1 MFQKRTP
8 ERFFLFSQS
17 KKRKQEEHQRRA
29 VLSFKAIKR
38 IKKMNL
44 YDYLKNLIVQLRV
57 CFKSIL
63 PLLNGDK
70 FKRTTKLLGLFMPFL
85 GCVLFM
91 IRPLFTPEQLKYVSF
106 LTVLLTIILLFWCC
120 FDKNALGALS
130 YIFRCGLKNFLVQ
143 FLFSLCVTLEIFV
156 CAPYFVTRLM
166 WLTCVFLYSFWLCL
180 AIIHSNIA
188 FLSLSKALLT
198 LVVVYYRLRVSF
210 FNASILDLPV
220 NQIIT
225 LKESFCLLD
234 KSVILHGNLNPLLS
248 SSFCSKLSKHTNH
261 LSVPFL
267 IQTRGMATKAAAET
281 MTKGLSEV
289 VIQNPGPFITATGAI
304 LAGVIATVVAGSYD
318 STQKQKDRD
327 SNEAIAKRQI
337 DANAEIMNRKSLETA
352 ERAQDDFNNK
362 SRWFFRV
369 RDKDQE
375 TILKTRVDYYKVKGE
390 KPSMSAP
397 LYKEIEISQLN
408 RSGLAETASVNAASG
423 LKGPLGSGFIPS
435 PLDLPEYPIV
445 TVRLLKSICKMF
457 IFFS

>member
-1 MFQKRTP
+1 
-8 ERFFLFSQS
+8 
-17 KKRKQEEHQRRA
+17 
-29 VLSFKAIKR
+29 
-38 IKKMNL
+38 MNF
-44 YDYLKNLIVQLRV
+44 YDYFKNLIVQFRV
-57 CFKSIL
+57 CLKSIL

-106 LTVLLTIILLFWCC
+106 LTVLVTIILLFWCC
-120 FDKNALGALS
+120 FDKNALGVLS
-130 YIFRCGLKNFLVQ
+130 YIFRCGLNDSLVQ

-156 CAPYFVTRLM
+156 CAPYFVIRMM
-166 WLTCVFLYSFWLCL
+166 WLSFVFLYSFWLCL

-198 LVVVYYRLRVSF
+198 LVVVYYRLRISF

-225 LKESFCLLD
+225 LEESFSLLD
-234 KSVILHGNLNPLLS
+234 KSVILHGNFNPLLS
-248 SSFCSKLSKHTNH
+248 SSFSSKLSKHTNH

-289 VIQNPGPFITATGAI
+289 VMQNQGACITAASGIITVAI
-304 LAGVIATVVAGSYD
+304 GTVVSVSYD
-318 STQKQKDRD
+318 STQRQKDRD
-327 SNEAIAKRQI
+327 LNEAIAKRQI
-337 DANAEIMNRKSLETA
+337 DANAEIEINKIQAACAEMNRKSLETA

-390 KPSMSAP
+390 KPSTSEP

-408 RSGLAETASVNAASG
+408 KSGLAETASVNAASG
-423 LKGPLGSGFIPS
+423 FKGPLGSGFIPS

-457 IFFS
+457 IFFFLAFFLL

>member
-1 MFQKRTP
+1 MH
-8 ERFFLFSQS
+8 FS
-17 KKRKQEEHQRRA
+17 H
-29 VLSFKAIKR
+29 
-38 IKKMNL
+38 
-44 YDYLKNLIVQLRV
+44 YLKKIVQFLV
-57 CFKSIL
+57 CLKSIL
-63 PLLNGDK
+63 PLLKGDK
-70 FKRTTKLLGLFMPFL
+70 FQRTTKLLGLFMPFL

-91 IRPLFTPEQLKYVSF
+91 ITPLFTPEQLKYVSF
-106 LTVLLTIILLFWCC
+106 LTVLLTLILLFWCC
-120 FDKNALGALS
+120 FDKNALSVLS

-156 CAPYFVTRLM
+156 CAPYFVIRLM
-166 WLTCVFLYSFWLCL
+166 WLSFVFLYSFWLCL

-225 LKESFCLLD
+225 LEESFSLLD

-248 SSFCSKLSKHTNH
+248 SSFCTKLSKHTNH

-289 VIQNPGPFITATGAI
+289 VMQNQGACIGAASGI
-304 LAGVIATVVAGSYD
+304 LTFAIGTVVSVSYD
-318 STQKQKDRD
+318 SIQKQKDRD

-337 DANAEIMNRKSLETA
+337 DANAEIEKKKILESELNREAACAEMNRKSLETA

-375 TILKTRVDYYKVKGE
+375 IILKTRVDYYKVKGE
-390 KPSMSAP
+390 KPSMSEP

-408 RSGLAETASVNAASG
+408 KSGLAETASVNAAFG

-457 IFFS
+457 IFF